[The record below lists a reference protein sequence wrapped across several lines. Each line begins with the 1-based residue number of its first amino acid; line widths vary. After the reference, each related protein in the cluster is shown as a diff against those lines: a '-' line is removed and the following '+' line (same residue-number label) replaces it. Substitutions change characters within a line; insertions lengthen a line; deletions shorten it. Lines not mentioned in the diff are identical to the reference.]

1 MGEGLRMAEDTLE
14 LNTDKSTEE
23 EIKRRLL
30 TAMLDSLYTQEFIDI
45 NVYKKVKAEIK
56 KS

>member
-1 MGEGLRMAEDTLE
+1 MAVDILE

-23 EIKRRLL
+23 EIRKKLMI
-30 TAMLDSLYTQEFIDI
+30 AMLDSLYTQKFIDI
-45 NVYKKVKAEIK
+45 NVYKKVKAEIE

>member
-1 MGEGLRMAEDTLE
+1 MAVDTLE

>member
-1 MGEGLRMAEDTLE
+1 MGVGLRMAVDTLE